1 VNYSVHHGWPAGVDV
16 SAGARPRT
24 VRRLGVLA
32 AAVVGACLVAA
43 CSSAPPTAA
52 DFCRTLAQQKA
63 RYLSAYGDPST
74 TNPLGDLVQVIS
86 AIGQWVPIFEALQ
99 QNSPPSIEPQVAN
112 IVSSLQQEQQ
122 EAGNVVSDPLGGLV
136 SGLMTGLESSGSWQ
150 QVSDYAAAHCGS
162 GNAP

>member
-1 VNYSVHHGWPAGVDV
+1 MF
-16 SAGARPRT
+16 
-24 VRRLGVLA
+24 
-32 AAVVGACLVAA
+32 VVAILGACLVAA

-63 RYLSAYGDPST
+63 RYLRTYGHPST

-86 AIGQWVPIFEALQ
+86 AVGQWVPIFEALQ

-112 IVSSLQQEQQ
+112 IVSSLKQEQQ
-122 EAGNVVSDPLGGLV
+122 EAGNAASDPLGALAA
-136 SGLMTGLESSGSWQ
+136 GLMTSLESSGSWQ

-162 GNAP
+162 GSAG

>member
-1 VNYSVHHGWPAGVDV
+1 MTAAGRV
-16 SAGARPRT
+16 RT
-24 VRRLGVLA
+24 GGLLLA
-32 AAVVGACLVAA
+32 ILCVGLLAA

-63 RYLSAYGDPST
+63 KYLSTYGNPSS
-74 TNPLGDLVQVIS
+74 TNPLADLASAIS
-86 AIGQWVPIFEALQ
+86 AMGQWVPIFQALQ

-122 EAGNVVSDPLGGLV
+122 EAGNEASNPFGSLFA
-136 SGLMTGLESSGSWQ
+136 GLMTSIESSGSWQ

-162 GNAP
+162 GSAK